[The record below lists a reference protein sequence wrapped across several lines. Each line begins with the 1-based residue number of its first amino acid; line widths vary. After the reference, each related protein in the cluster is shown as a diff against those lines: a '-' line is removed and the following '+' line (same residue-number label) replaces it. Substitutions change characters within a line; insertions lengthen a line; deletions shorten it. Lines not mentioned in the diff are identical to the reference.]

1 MFLGLRRGD
10 PHDDLL
16 GAWLAKES
24 VRDIHLTE
32 RVGEARTLLRKA
44 IVGCQGDEVAE
55 IRTLGHTLERWSEE
69 ILNHHRTGASNRTH
83 RGHEP
88 VRDED
93 QVRWSWV
100 LLLRALP
107 PACVLLHSRRCHLA
121 QASLTASDQKPR
133 SLLQRVEPHWMPA
146 TLHEIANEQLDRMRE
161 DRRRCCLRFL
171 KRHRL

>member
-1 MFLGLRRGD
+1 MTRMPFGKHTGVELEKVPRQYLLWLRRQ
-10 PHDDLL
+10 PQL

-93 QVRWSWV
+93 QARWSWV

-107 PACVLLHSRRCHLA
+107 PARPPPQPEVS
-121 QASLTASDQKPR
+121 PGPG
-133 SLLQRVEPHWMPA
+133 VP
-146 TLHEIANEQLDRMRE
+146 
-161 DRRRCCLRFL
+161 
-171 KRHRL
+171 HRLGSEAALPASTCRAALDGCYIARNRK